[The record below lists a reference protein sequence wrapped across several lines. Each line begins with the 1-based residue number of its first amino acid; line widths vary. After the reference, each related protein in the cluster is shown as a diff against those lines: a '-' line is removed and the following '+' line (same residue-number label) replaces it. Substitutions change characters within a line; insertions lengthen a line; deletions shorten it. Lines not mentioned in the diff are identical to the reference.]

1 MIYINLLLIG
11 VILTFALDTSGF
23 YREFTTMI
31 SGWIT
36 KGVIKKPIMKKP
48 WCCSL
53 CMTFWVGLAYIIIT
67 NSFSI
72 PMVAYLCLVAYFTP
86 IYNDLMI
93 LVKDLIIKI
102 ISKIN

>member
-11 VILTFALDTSGF
+11 IIITFALDTSGF
-23 YREFTTMI
+23 YQEFTSMI
-31 SGWIT
+31 SGWMT
-36 KGVIKKPIMKKP
+36 GGKIKKPIMKKP

-53 CMTFWVGLAYIIIT
+53 CMTFWTGLAYILI
-67 NSFSI
+67 SGCFSI

-102 ISKIN
+102 ITKLN